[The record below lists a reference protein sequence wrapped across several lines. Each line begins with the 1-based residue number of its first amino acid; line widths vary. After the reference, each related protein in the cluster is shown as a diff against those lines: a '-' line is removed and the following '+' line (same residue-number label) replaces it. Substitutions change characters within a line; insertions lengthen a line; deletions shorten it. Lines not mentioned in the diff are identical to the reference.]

1 MTSGLDH
8 VAVALDTSDWD
19 QFQEWCRV
27 FGPRVGWLKVGLEAY
42 VRWGPRAAEVALE
55 AGAGADNGNGGAR
68 VFLDLKLHDIP
79 NTVAGAV
86 GSVRGL
92 GVHLVTVHAGGGA
105 TMMRAAAGTAGETLG
120 ILAVTVLTSLDAA
133 ELSALD
139 MPGALDERVLAWGRL
154 AVQSGCR
161 GLVGSALEARSLR
174 TVLPADR
181 LLVTPGIRFAGGDH
195 GDQKRVATPERAVE
209 DGADLL
215 VVGRALTGAEDP
227 IPVLDRLDRAVL
239 AGLAARA

>member
-1 MTSGLDH
+1 MSSGLDH

-19 QFQEWCRV
+19 QFRDWCAT

-55 AGAGADNGNGGAR
+55 AGAGSGGEGAK

-86 GSVRGL
+86 GSVRSL
-92 GVHLVTVHAGGGA
+92 GVHLVTVHAGGGSA
-105 TMMRAAAGTAGETLG
+105 MMEAAAEAAGDDLG
-120 ILAVTVLTSLDAA
+120 ILAVTVLTSLDAT

-139 MPGALDERVLAWGRL
+139 MPGALEERVLGWGRL

-195 GDQKRVATPERAVE
+195 GDQKRVATPDRAVE

-215 VVGRALTGAEDP
+215 VVGRALTGAADP
-227 IPVLDRLDRAVL
+227 LPVLDRLDRAVL

>member
-1 MTSGLDH
+1 MSRGLDH
-8 VAVALDTSDWD
+8 IAVALDTSDWD
-19 QFQEWCRV
+19 QFRSWCST

-55 AGAGADNGNGGAR
+55 AGGAQGAS

-86 GSVRGL
+86 GSVRSL
-92 GVHLVTVHAGGGA
+92 GVHLVTVHAAGGP
-105 TMMRAAAGTAGETLG
+105 TMMQAAADAAGADLG
-120 ILAVTVLTSLDAA
+120 ILAVTVLTSLDDQ
-133 ELSALD
+133 ELAALD

-154 AVQSGCR
+154 AVQCGCR

-174 TVLPADR
+174 KVLPVGR
-181 LLVTPGIRFAGGDH
+181 LLVTPGIRFAGGER
-195 GDQKRVATPERAVE
+195 GDQKRVATPDRAIQ

-215 VVGRALTGAEDP
+215 VVGRALTGAADP
-227 IPVLDRLDRAVL
+227 GPVLERLDRAVRS
-239 AGLAARA
+239 GLAARS